1 MSFDSNSTNEAF
13 QNVFNTD
20 VDYIMIRLLEEYI
33 ILSLCGSVG
42 GRTVSVLSKIIRNIQ
57 IDFISIKIR

>member
-1 MSFDSNSTNEAF
+1 
-13 QNVFNTD
+13 
-20 VDYIMIRLLEEYI
+20 MIRLLEEYI